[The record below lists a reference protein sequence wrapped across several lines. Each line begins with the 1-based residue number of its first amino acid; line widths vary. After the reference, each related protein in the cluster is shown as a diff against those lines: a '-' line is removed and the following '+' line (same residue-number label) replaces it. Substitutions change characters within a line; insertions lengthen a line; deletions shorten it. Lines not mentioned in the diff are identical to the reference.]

1 MSALVGIGPLA
12 VAQVRGLHRARVSAA
27 AHRLLDASEK
37 GAAMSKALSLV
48 ACCAFAFGGC
58 SNDNDDTVF
67 FVNTATMSIDAVT
80 VANGVDA
87 FVFFGTDSLDAVFI
101 PGTPNRAA
109 AAAAATAASVN
120 KFFSASCATAV
131 ANGAVVTLTLNNC
144 TGPLGMV
151 AATGTVTLAYED
163 LGDGNGLKL
172 TLTSNQMTANGTSLT
187 IMETATIN
195 SVNGTRTATIH
206 SGSSGIDA
214 NGAVVQLA
222 GDSTLTWTAGSTC
235 ATLNGTFAT
244 NSTSTGQ
251 ISSAVSDLVRCA
263 GACPTGT
270 IVSTGGSRT
279 VTVTLDGKSTASFV
293 GSSGFTG
300 TVLLSSCQ

>member
-1 MSALVGIGPLA
+1 
-12 VAQVRGLHRARVSAA
+12 
-27 AHRLLDASEK
+27 
-37 GAAMSKALSLV
+37 MSKALSLV

-58 SNDNDDTVF
+58 GSDSDDNVF
-67 FVNTATMSIDAVT
+67 FVNTASMSIDAVT
-80 VANGVDA
+80 VANGVDS
-87 FVFFGTDSLDAVFI
+87 FIFFGTDSLDAVFI
-101 PGTPNRAA
+101 PGTPNRAN

-120 KFFSASCATAV
+120 NFFSSSCATAV
-131 ANGAVVTLTLNNC
+131 ANGAIVTLTLNNC
-144 TGPLGMV
+144 TGPLGMI

-195 SVNGTRTATIH
+195 SVNGTRTATVH

-222 GDSTLTWTAGSTC
+222 GDSTLTWQQGSNC
-235 ATLNGTFAT
+235 ATLNGTF
-244 NSTSTGQ
+244 STQSASTGTV
-251 ISSAVSDLVRCA
+251 SSQVSDLVRCA

-270 IVSTGGSRT
+270 IVSTGGTRT
-279 VTVTLDGKSTASFV
+279 VTVTLDGTSSAAWV
-293 GSSGFTG
+293 GSSGLTG
-300 TVLLSSCQ
+300 TVALSCQ